1 MFSSR
6 ETNSILSHV
15 SPIYY
20 LKFFCIVLLS
30 LYRKEP
36 VKKAKNLL
44 QVPLL
49 CIICACLRMSII
61 VLCRGTFMSDI
72 SKRTFKKRAVC
83 PFEYLRD
90 IKLGVR
96 VFIAPVLIFKE
107 TFMSLRY
114 KKPLVMAG
122 KTVSSEFSSNWSP
135 SYQTV
140 C

>member
-1 MFSSR
+1 MHVFIERNELHTFSR
-6 ETNSILSHV
+6 VANLLFE
-15 SPIYY
+15 
-20 LKFFCIVLLS
+20 FFYIVLLS

-36 VKKAKNLL
+36 VIKAKNLL

-49 CIICACLRMSII
+49 CIFCECLRMSII

-96 VFIAPVLIFKE
+96 VFIAPVLNVSFFGSYIHSNKE
-107 TFMSLRY
+107 
-114 KKPLVMAG
+114 
-122 KTVSSEFSSNWSP
+122 
-135 SYQTV
+135 
-140 C
+140 